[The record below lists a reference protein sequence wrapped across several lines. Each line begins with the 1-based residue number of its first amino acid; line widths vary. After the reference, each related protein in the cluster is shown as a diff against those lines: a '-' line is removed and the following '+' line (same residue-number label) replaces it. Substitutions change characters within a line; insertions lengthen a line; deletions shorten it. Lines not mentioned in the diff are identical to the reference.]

1 MAQGIS
7 HRKKKWEDC
16 ERRQNTRKP
25 SKKVSSRN
33 GYIRE
38 SRKMVAS
45 VDMSVW
51 IGLNVCF
58 PLLDKESGEL
68 LTAGRRIGLS
78 RGCTFLLTVQWRA
91 LIIYAHKQ

>member
-1 MAQGIS
+1 MAQGMS

-25 SKKVSSRN
+25 AKKVSSRN

-51 IGLNVCF
+51 MGLNVCF
-58 PLLDKESGEL
+58 PLLDKESGGTTDCWEEN
-68 LTAGRRIGLS
+68 
-78 RGCTFLLTVQWRA
+78 
-91 LIIYAHKQ
+91 